1 MNRRRRSQDLTYNE
15 DYWYNTSEV
24 PPDFP
29 GLHLHAFCHSFLMPK
44 WSQSVNVTYNY
55 IMASLILSGKE
66 EAYDEY
72 GKRILRHVGFFS
84 ITDLNEA
91 KGTLIRQSETLE
103 RYFVLF
109 HVNRLLRQTL
119 AELFPSGLPKFVAP
133 FPQRIR
139 HCFEDIRRVL
149 RKKGATDNQ
158 LLSAM
163 GFKLLTEAASQEKSM
178 SHVPLPLTLALRYL
192 DNNFF
197 KPDCSRDDI
206 AQAARVSAVTLGKLF
221 REHLHTSINRYLSAL
236 RTEKVKQL
244 LEFSS
249 ETVNSISAKCGYV
262 WAYYFAKCF
271 KEATGMTPLQY
282 RKERHRHP
290 IAPPDASH

>member
-1 MNRRRRSQDLTYNE
+1 MNRRRRSQDLTYQE

-24 PPDFP
+24 PPEFP
-29 GLHLHAFCHSFLMPK
+29 GLNLHALCHSFLMPQ
-44 WSQSVNVTYNY
+44 WSQSANVTYNY

-91 KGTLIRQSETLE
+91 KNTLIRQSETLE

-133 FPQRIR
+133 SPQKLRR
-139 HCFEDIRRVL
+139 CFEDIRRVL
-149 RKKGATDNQ
+149 RKKGTTDNQ

-178 SHVPLPLTLALRYL
+178 RHVPLPLTLALRYL
-192 DNNFF
+192 DSNFF

-206 AQAARVSAVTLGKLF
+206 ARAAQVSAVTLGKLF
-221 REHLHTSINRYLSAL
+221 REHLHTSINRYLTAL
-236 RTEKVKQL
+236 RIEKAKQL

-249 ETVNSISAKCGYV
+249 ETVNSISAKCGYA

-271 KEATGMTPLQY
+271 EEAVGMTPLQY
-282 RKERHRHP
+282 RKERRRCS
-290 IAPPDASH
+290 IVSTETTR